1 MAGTGG
7 KGQRESDRLKKIVAL
22 MREKPQIDVSAIV
35 CAIGGGK
42 RTVEREIASLKKMGI
57 ILRKG
62 TFGGRWEVLKS

>member
-1 MAGTGG
+1 
-7 KGQRESDRLKKIVAL
+7 